1 MSRKRLVPRLCLG
14 THRPR
19 GSASQAAANA
29 SCLCGDKEAEPP
41 RHCVPRQSLGT
52 RTIARRANRRGDGF
66 GRRSICRRRRSTRRL
81 STPLLETASSGP
93 AIRKRSP
100 AALVP
105 PTRRPTA
112 ATRSAGARPIAVSR
126 AISTK
131 EPGAGTTPAGSSNA
145 ASASTGSTACDIKA
159 ARAPTKPTARGY
171 SMCISS
177 VLASY
182 NVTVDEPNGS

>member
-19 GSASQAAANA
+19 GSASQALLTLPV
-29 SCLCGDKEAEPP
+29 SAET
-41 RHCVPRQSLGT
+41 RRQSLLGT
-52 RTIARRANRRGDGF
+52 AFPGRAWERG
-66 GRRSICRRRRSTRRL
+66 RS
-81 STPLLETASSGP
+81 
-93 AIRKRSP
+93 
-100 AALVP
+100 LVVLIVVA
-105 PTRRPTA
+105 TA
-112 ATRSAGARPIAVSR
+112 AVAVQSVAADDQPVVYPPRYCENGFERAGYPQEIACRARPSDSPTYCGYTVGGGAPIAVSR

-182 NVTVDEPNGS
+182 NVTVDEPNG